1 MKRYISAILITYFL
15 LQLYGC
21 YSFQEISKSELEQS
35 NGEEYI
41 RIKTTESKFYDF
53 RENNYLIKNDSICGK
68 GIVYDDVVSL
78 QNEDFNGGI
87 AFSDIE
93 SISMEKLS
101 ATNITILAL
110 AGVGV
115 IAAIISF
122 IQNFSIVHF

>member
-53 RENNYLIKNDSICGK
+53 RENNYLIKK
-68 GIVYDDVVSL
+68 
-78 QNEDFNGGI
+78 DFI
-87 AFSDIE
+87 
-93 SISMEKLS
+93 
-101 ATNITILAL
+101 
-110 AGVGV
+110 
-115 IAAIISF
+115 
-122 IQNFSIVHF
+122 